1 VAQELLVQLRLLQST
16 LQVKLD
22 QFDRGR
28 RRFGST
34 SQALS
39 QAVLGR

>member
-1 VAQELLVQLRLLQST
+1 LRLLQST
-16 LQVKLD
+16 IQVNLD

-39 QAVLGR
+39 RAMGR